1 MTLYSRVI
9 SLPMLSRLSDVVN
22 RRDTSGAKLVRTGAP
37 IVTSPFASWCAFAGH
52 EDHQS
57 RSSMV
62 DRQAKEL
69 TRALLA
75 SCAIHLSS
83 DVEWICLHL
92 NEGNLDESNPVDD
105 MQMNR
110 LWWPA
115 HLCYV
120 LHPSSRPESVEPLQR
135 LAEGTFNDPLA
146 EAEQWFRGHHAR
158 KAAIEAKEQEGKKTQ
173 LHERDTSEPGL
184 QPPEDDKTAISRTE
198 QYLSAQ
204 EASGIYP
211 TPPDGLTSQ
220 GQGLFVNHDSAG
232 VPPAEAKTSRANED
246 LVMKA
251 SRDAS
256 PITRVAEGQSGKE
269 EAQGLFGDLDTD
281 MFNTNVLTE
290 DDFNFFDEP
299 GAAEDYPAVAK
310 DSPALLL
317 EGSSRPIEM
326 DAPNHVKSPNPS
338 DAQDVQ
344 MEYDE
349 PVDQNEELSK
359 DVPLL
364 RNLDSRDQAYPT
376 TPTSVSSGLVGK
388 GVGEAEPKTLL
399 DFDQGVK
406 ENSDIEKPSSLNSVR
421 LQNRRSQIDEK
432 YRSDGRYAASFTGT
446 VNGPR
451 PGEYRQRM
459 NLELPETGLLRHTGD
474 ESSEEAG
481 DSEQDDYSLSDGN
494 NDEQLHASPIAF
506 ESNVGHGKNS
516 QPSKKRKRESC
527 PQNFDLATPA
537 ASVETPNPIIDTPND
552 MDEDLANV
560 FLGYR
565 STRDLFSFCT
575 DYPTKADTVLV
586 GDDQD
591 FIQIA
596 QLVGDQRVLRQSFT
610 DASSDFVHSEED
622 VYAVATSE
630 DLSDTMKG
638 VLSEIFSNMQQHD
651 LKSFTELSLDPKTR
665 NQSKQNPRES
675 MDRERQSPL
684 LPRGIKSHD
693 EFIFEAQPPYLS
705 AKRGE
710 DAIEILPPALYFWE
724 ELGLAPV
731 QQDKDV
737 MAFCIYPEN
746 ETIREAA
753 SDFMAAMENAYQSC
767 RFGRHRCASGS
778 RKYQDGLVP
787 VPIVS
792 AKSGAV
798 VESAE
803 LPHMEASGAECVV
816 YMVNPFNNDAMLPQ
830 LCAVFLRLSSIYASS
845 MKKPGTTPAGDLVLQ
860 VIPLSFLANLDRL
873 TIPPPKAYIKL
884 AFELYSRCSPVQREG
899 KMTSSPFTSGSAFR
913 LAKSIPRS
921 IDFRLTPQPPDG
933 LLGANSSL
941 NLAYS
946 WETDQEWL
954 ACAWT
959 DSLGAQQWTAV
970 YCLQQSGPNRWA
982 AFSDTVKEILD
993 TTKDML
999 HPLSQPWKI
1008 YLVKD
1013 RELQQREQN

>member
-22 RRDTSGAKLVRTGAP
+22 RRDTSGAKLVRMGAP

-52 EDHQS
+52 EDHHS
-57 RSSMV
+57 RSSTV
-62 DRQAKEL
+62 DLQAKEL

-83 DVEWICLHL
+83 EVEWIRLHL
-92 NEGNLDESNPVDD
+92 NEGYLDESTPVDD

-115 HLCYV
+115 HLCFV
-120 LHPSSRPESVEPLQR
+120 LHPSNRPESVEPLQR
-135 LAEGTFNDPLA
+135 LAEGTFNDPLV
-146 EAEQWFRGHHAR
+146 EAEHWFRGHHAR
-158 KAAIEAKEQEGKKTQ
+158 KAAIEAKEQEGKQTQ
-173 LHERDTSEPGL
+173 LHERGTSEPGL
-184 QPPEDDKTAISRTE
+184 QSPEDDKIAISRTE

-211 TPPDGLTSQ
+211 TPPDVLTSQ
-220 GQGLFVNHDSAG
+220 GQGLFVNQDSAG
-232 VPPAEAKTSRANED
+232 VHAAEAKTFRANED
-246 LVMKA
+246 LVMRD

-256 PITRVAEGQSGKE
+256 PITRIAGGQSGKE
-269 EAQGLFGDLDTD
+269 EDQGLFGDLDTD

-299 GAAEDYPAVAK
+299 GAAEDYAAVAK
-310 DSPALLL
+310 DSPALLR
-317 EGSSRPIEM
+317 EDPSRLIEM
-326 DAPNHVKSPNPS
+326 DAPADVTSPNPS

-364 RNLDSRDQAYPT
+364 RNLGSKDQAYLT
-376 TPTSVSSGLVGK
+376 TPTSVNSGLMDK
-388 GVGEAEPKTLL
+388 GVGEAEPKALL
-399 DFDQGVK
+399 GFDQGVK
-406 ENSDIEKPSSLNSVR
+406 ENIDIEKPSSFDSVR

-446 VNGPR
+446 VDGPR

-459 NLELPETGLLRHTGD
+459 NLELPETGLLRTTGD
-474 ESSEEAG
+474 ESSEDAG
-481 DSEQDDYSLSDGN
+481 DSEQDDYGFSDGN
-494 NDEQLHASPIAF
+494 DDAQLHASPTEF
-506 ESNVGHGKNS
+506 ESNLGHGKHS
-516 QPSKKRKRESC
+516 QPSKKRKREPC
-527 PQNFDLATPA
+527 RQDFDLATPA
-537 ASVETPNPIIDTPND
+537 ASVETPNPVIDTPND
-552 MDEDLANV
+552 MDGDLANA

-575 DYPTKADTVLV
+575 DYPTNADTVLV

-596 QLVGDQRVLRQSFT
+596 QLVGNQRVLRQSFT
-610 DASSDFVHSEED
+610 DASPDFVLSEED
-622 VYAVATSE
+622 VYSVATPE
-630 DLSDTMKG
+630 DLSDTMEG
-638 VLSEIFSNMQQHD
+638 VLSEIFSNIQQHD
-651 LKSFTELSLDPKTR
+651 LKSFTELSLDPKSG
-665 NQSKQNPRES
+665 NQPKQNPRES

-684 LPRGIKSHD
+684 QHRGVKSHD

-731 QQDKDV
+731 QQNKDV
-737 MAFCIYPEN
+737 MALCVYPEN

-767 RFGRHRCASGS
+767 STDR
-778 RKYQDGLVP
+778 
-787 VPIVS
+787 
-792 AKSGAV
+792 
-798 VESAE
+798 AE
-803 LPHMEASGAECVV
+803 IPHMEASGADYVV

-899 KMTSSPFTSGSAFR
+899 KITSSPFTSGSAFR
-913 LAKSIPRS
+913 LAKTIPRS
-921 IDFRLTPQPPDG
+921 IDFRLNPQPPDG
-933 LLGANSSL
+933 LLGVNSSL
-941 NLAYS
+941 HLAYT

-970 YCLQQSGPNRWA
+970 YCLQQSRPNRWA

>member
-1 MTLYSRVI
+1 MIVNSAGTLTPQQLENPPEDPFSRARRLEDVTDQAFLPQAAQSFSSLGASSQASSIYRAFVSAILSFFADKAVARGDWSILGVDSCVRVVEYRRFATTNLQTPHWEQGRQVLQLCFDFRWSLSGTMTLYSRVI

-69 TRALLA
+69 TKALLA

-115 HLCYV
+115 HLCFV

-146 EAEQWFRGHHAR
+146 KAEQWFRGHHAR

-269 EAQGLFGDLDTD
+269 EVQGLFGDLDTD

-317 EGSSRPIEM
+317 EGPSRLIEM
-326 DAPNHVKSPNPS
+326 DAPDHVKSPNPS

-406 ENSDIEKPSSLNSVR
+406 ENSDIEKPSSLDSVR

-481 DSEQDDYSLSDGN
+481 DSEQDDYSRL
-494 NDEQLHASPIAF
+494 
-506 ESNVGHGKNS
+506 K
-516 QPSKKRKRESC
+516 
-527 PQNFDLATPA
+527 
-537 ASVETPNPIIDTPND
+537 
-552 MDEDLANV
+552 V
-560 FLGYR
+560 FSL
-565 STRDLFSFCT
+565 
-575 DYPTKADTVLV
+575 
-586 GDDQD
+586 
-591 FIQIA
+591 I
-596 QLVGDQRVLRQSFT
+596 
-610 DASSDFVHSEED
+610 SS
-622 VYAVATSE
+622 
-630 DLSDTMKG
+630 G
-638 VLSEIFSNMQQHD
+638 
-651 LKSFTELSLDPKTR
+651 
-665 NQSKQNPRES
+665 
-675 MDRERQSPL
+675 
-684 LPRGIKSHD
+684 
-693 EFIFEAQPPYLS
+693 
-705 AKRGE
+705 
-710 DAIEILPPALYFWE
+710 
-724 ELGLAPV
+724 
-731 QQDKDV
+731 
-737 MAFCIYPEN
+737 
-746 ETIREAA
+746 
-753 SDFMAAMENAYQSC
+753 
-767 RFGRHRCASGS
+767 
-778 RKYQDGLVP
+778 
-787 VPIVS
+787 
-792 AKSGAV
+792 
-798 VESAE
+798 
-803 LPHMEASGAECVV
+803 
-816 YMVNPFNNDAMLPQ
+816 
-830 LCAVFLRLSSIYASS
+830 
-845 MKKPGTTPAGDLVLQ
+845 
-860 VIPLSFLANLDRL
+860 
-873 TIPPPKAYIKL
+873 
-884 AFELYSRCSPVQREG
+884 
-899 KMTSSPFTSGSAFR
+899 
-913 LAKSIPRS
+913 
-921 IDFRLTPQPPDG
+921 
-933 LLGANSSL
+933 
-941 NLAYS
+941 
-946 WETDQEWL
+946 
-954 ACAWT
+954 
-959 DSLGAQQWTAV
+959 
-970 YCLQQSGPNRWA
+970 
-982 AFSDTVKEILD
+982 
-993 TTKDML
+993 
-999 HPLSQPWKI
+999 
-1008 YLVKD
+1008 
-1013 RELQQREQN
+1013 